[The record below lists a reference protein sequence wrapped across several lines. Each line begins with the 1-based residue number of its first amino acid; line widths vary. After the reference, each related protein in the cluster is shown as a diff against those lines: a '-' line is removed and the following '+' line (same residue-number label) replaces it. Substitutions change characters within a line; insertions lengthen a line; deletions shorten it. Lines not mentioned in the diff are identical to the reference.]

1 MEWINLIIT
10 GVASLLG
17 ALGGG
22 SVIYWRE
29 NRKKEAAEAHKSTTD
44 ARLAEADFAEKI
56 LEKYEKGILARMDS
70 GDAVRQREFKE
81 LTAKIDSRFDA
92 VEADNAKQNSLLD
105 DIVVFLNGDFQKFEE
120 SKSKTRKKK

>member
-1 MEWINLIIT
+1 MEWLNLIIT
-10 GVASLLG
+10 GAASLLG

-70 GDAVRQREFKE
+70 GDAVRQQEFRE
-81 LTAKIDSRFDA
+81 LTEKIDKRFDA

-105 DIVVFLNGDFQKFEE
+105 DIVVFLNGDFKAFEE
-120 SKSKTRKKK
+120 ARAKTRKKK